1 MWLRRSLS
9 KKTSIILLLLII
21 AGCKKDKISP
31 VCRSFGPAPGFFGW
45 QEIYE
50 APYVA
55 RPDFNPDNANEFL
68 FVYYPPGG
76 SNSLY
81 KYNMLT
87 KELKLIFTGTTMVY
101 RSRYGRNGWIMLNL
115 IDGNIWKIKDNGDSL
130 TQLTNTGNCYH
141 PHWNY
146 KYDRIGYE
154 TNSNGY
160 YYGVIINPAGN
171 YIDTVHYGWDEI
183 TTWLSRRYIVNAML
197 RISTYEIET
206 DEYNVIK
213 DFETASSGAAYGV
226 AILRD
231 DNTIIWSYKEGIFE
245 TTIDSRNTRSLYPSC
260 NSRRFYDASY
270 APTTDKLLWQRLD
283 YRPVEDSSIL
293 HIKSTI
299 VMMNTDGTGEEK
311 IEIPL
316 P

>member
-1 MWLRRSLS
+1 MWLRRSLL
-9 KKTSIILLLLII
+9 KKINTILVLLII

-31 VCRSFGPAPGFFGW
+31 VCRSFGPAAGFFGW

-76 SNSLY
+76 SNRLY

-101 RSRYGRNGWIMLNL
+101 RSRYGRGGWVLLNL

-141 PHWNY
+141 PQWNY
-146 KYDRIGYE
+146 KYDRIGYL
-154 TNSNGY
+154 TSNNGH
-160 YYGVIINPAGN
+160 YYGTIIDVKGN
-171 YIDTVHYGWDEI
+171 YIDTTEYSWIEAS
-183 TTWLSRRYIVNAML
+183 TWQSPNYIAAAAWAV
-197 RISTYEIET
+197 SVYK
-206 DEYNVIK
+206 YNTKEFVSIY
-213 DFETASSGAAYGV
+213 DFPEDWGMGFGV
-226 AILRD
+226 AILKD
-231 DNTIIWSYKEGIFE
+231 DNTIIWSHRDGIFQ
-245 TTIDSRNTRSLYPSC
+245 TTINFSQTHCIYPSC

-270 APTTDKLLWQRLD
+270 APATDKLLWQRLD
-283 YRPVEDSSIL
+283 YTPVEDSSIL
-293 HIKSTI
+293 HIKSSI

-311 IEIPL
+311 IEIPI